1 MIMIAGLGNP
11 TKKYEKTRHNMGF
24 DCVDI
29 LAERLGI
36 KFKQSRF
43 GALAAKGVWKGRQ
56 VILVKPLTYM
66 NLSGNAIA
74 PMAKYYKI
82 DTKKDLCVIFD
93 DTDTDVGKIRIR
105 EKGSAGGHNG
115 MKSII
120 SHLGHEEFSRIRVG
134 IGKRPEHMD
143 MADFVLSRFT
153 ADDRKLIDEAQEK
166 TADAALDMIENGVS
180 HAMNRYNG

>member
-1 MIMIAGLGNP
+1 MIAGLGNP
-11 TKKYEKTRHNMGF
+11 TKEYEKTRHNMGF

-29 LAERLGI
+29 LAGRLGVR
-36 KFKQSRF
+36 FRQSKF
-43 GALAAKGVWKGRQ
+43 GALTAKGVIGGEQ

-74 PMAKYYKI
+74 PLAKYYKI
-82 DTKKDLCVIFD
+82 DTKKNLVVIYD
-93 DTDTDVGKIRIR
+93 DTDTDIGRIRIR

-120 SHLGHEEFSRIRVG
+120 SHLGHEEFVRIRIG
-134 IGKRPEHMD
+134 IGSRPEYMD
-143 MADFVLSRFT
+143 MADYVLSRFS
-153 ADDRKLIDEAQEK
+153 ADERKAADEAIK
-166 TADAALDMIENGVS
+166 KAADAAEDIIEHGTS